1 MFLPFIKGMGIGAG
15 LIIAIGAQNAF
26 VLKQGLLRQHV
37 LTCVLICTLC
47 DIVLISAGIA
57 GMGTLISNS
66 PQLLLVAKL
75 GGAAFLLFYGLRSAR
90 AAFKSQAM
98 QVDAQN
104 VTSHAAIIA
113 MAFSF
118 SLLNPHVYLDT
129 VVLLGSIGGQQV
141 GNARIAFA
149 LGAISASII
158 WFFSLGFGARL
169 LQPLFAKPIAWRILD
184 GLIAL
189 VMWSLAASLLLG

>member
-1 MFLPFIKGMGIGAG
+1 MFLPFIKGMGIGAS

-57 GMGTLISNS
+57 GMGTLISSS
-66 PQLLLVAKL
+66 PNLLWVAKL

-90 AAFKSQAM
+90 AAFTTQTM
-98 QVDAQN
+98 QVVDQN

-129 VVLLGSIGGQQV
+129 VVLLGAIGGQQV
-141 GNARIAFA
+141 GNARFAFA

-184 GLIAL
+184 GLIAA
-189 VMWSLAASLLLG
+189 VMWLLAASLLLG